1 MIDTKVSIAVNYEF
15 IGETN
20 VEWYAF
26 QEHIQKV
33 LLGFTLHTLPTTYI
47 KVDSVCM
54 CPELPTIWT
63 NIWLRFDKDN
73 CRVNVICVDFKV
85 EATNE
90 SATAL

>member
-1 MIDTKVSIAVNYEF
+1 MIDTKISIAVNYEF

-20 VEWYAF
+20 VEWNAF
-26 QEHIQKV
+26 QEHVQKA
-33 LLGFTLHTLPTTYI
+33 LGEFVLHTLPTTYT
-47 KVDSVCM
+47 KVGSVCM

-85 EATNE
+85 EANSETP
-90 SATAL
+90 TAL